1 MIKLMKVTNRDYKM
15 NNTDNNTNSYTDIEV
30 EASQA
35 LTAMFQRSMSFH
47 AEGRHS

>member
-1 MIKLMKVTNRDYKM
+1 MIELMKVTNRDFKM
-15 NNTDNNTNSYTDIEV
+15 NNTDNNTNSYSDIEV